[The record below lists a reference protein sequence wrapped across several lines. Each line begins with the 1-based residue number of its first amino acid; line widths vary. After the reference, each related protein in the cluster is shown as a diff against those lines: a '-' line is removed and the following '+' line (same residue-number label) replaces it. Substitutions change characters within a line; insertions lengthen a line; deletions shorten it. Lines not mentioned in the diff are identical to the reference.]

1 MMQSF
6 LAFPYCLSHFFIIFL
21 KNRCRTHYPVSY
33 AAHPYKRFSS
43 LYTHT
48 SVYGTHGMLIVYQPF
63 CQEFEEIIEKS
74 QKKIDFFG

>member
-33 AAHPYKRFSS
+33 ATHPYKRFSS
-43 LYTHT
+43 LYK
-48 SVYGTHGMLIVYQPF
+48 SVYGTARVLLVNCFIY
-63 CQEFEEIIEKS
+63 EKIS
-74 QKKIDFFG
+74 VMYFAF